1 MARREILV
9 FDIGGTNVRGAIYD
23 PVSGALLRSERRA
36 TCNFLS
42 RPDSNAWGLFEAT
55 IHEAALVGR
64 SLTDGVIPAR

>member
-23 PVSGALLRSERRA
+23 PVSGTLLRSERRA

-42 RPDSNAWGLFEAT
+42 RPDSNAWGLFEA
-55 IHEAALVGR
+55 R
-64 SLTDGVIPAR
+64 NP